1 MTKTVLLRA
10 PLLCNAGYG
19 VHARQI
25 AKWLF
30 RVATETHQLDITT
43 EPLPWG
49 RTHIIVDPEA
59 EDGLIGQIMQATNN
73 KKNFYDVTIQL
84 QLPNE
89 WNPFLGNFNIGVTA
103 GVETDKCNPAWIE
116 AVNRM
121 DMIVVPSEFTKQ
133 TFLDSGEVKVPI
145 VVIPEAYPESYN
157 DPEAVT
163 PVDLGLKTKFNFL
176 VVGQLTGTD
185 TENDRK
191 NLPYTIKWL
200 ADTFAGRP
208 DVGVV
213 LKTNSGAQT
222 QLDKRNVQNIFAKL
236 VREVSRPN
244 GPTFYLLHG
253 HMSDGEMKGLYTHP
267 DIKAL
272 VTLTH
277 GEGYGLPILE
287 AAACGL
293 PIIATNWS
301 GHLEF
306 LKNGKFIA
314 VDRMLAEIPASR
326 IDGQIFHKG
335 FKWAMP
341 IELDAK
347 RRLKKFYESSSMP
360 LEWAKDLQVKIHKG
374 YSFGAIARIYST
386 VLDEHLKSE

>member
-1 MTKTVLLRA
+1 MKTVLLRG
-10 PLLCNAGYG
+10 PMLTLSGYG

-73 KKNFYDVTIQL
+73 KKNFYDITIQL

-157 DPEAVT
+157 DPKAVT

-374 YSFGAIARIYST
+374 YSFEAIARIYST
-386 VLDEHLKSE
+386 VLDEHLKSEQ

>member
-1 MTKTVLLRA
+1 MKTVLLRA

-133 TFLDSGEVKVPI
+133 TFLESGEVKVPI

-163 PVDLGLKTKFNFL
+163 PVAGIAAQDNVPSVCEVKT
-176 VVGQLTGTD
+176 
-185 TENDRK
+185 
-191 NLPYTIKWL
+191 
-200 ADTFAGRP
+200 
-208 DVGVV
+208 
-213 LKTNSGAQT
+213 
-222 QLDKRNVQNIFAKL
+222 
-236 VREVSRPN
+236 
-244 GPTFYLLHG
+244 
-253 HMSDGEMKGLYTHP
+253 
-267 DIKAL
+267 
-272 VTLTH
+272 
-277 GEGYGLPILE
+277 
-287 AAACGL
+287 
-293 PIIATNWS
+293 
-301 GHLEF
+301 
-306 LKNGKFIA
+306 
-314 VDRMLAEIPASR
+314 
-326 IDGQIFHKG
+326 
-335 FKWAMP
+335 
-341 IELDAK
+341 
-347 RRLKKFYESSSMP
+347 
-360 LEWAKDLQVKIHKG
+360 
-374 YSFGAIARIYST
+374 
-386 VLDEHLKSE
+386 

>member
-1 MTKTVLLRA
+1 MKTVLLRG
-10 PLLCNAGYG
+10 PMLTLSGYG

-145 VVIPEAYPESYN
+145 AVIPEAYPESYN

-360 LEWAKDLQVKIHKG
+360 LEWAKDLQVKIRKG
-374 YSFGAIARIYST
+374 YSFEAIARIYST

>member
-1 MTKTVLLRA
+1 MKSVLLRA
-10 PLLCNAGYG
+10 PLLTNSGYG

-133 TFLDSGEVKVPI
+133 TFLESGEVKVPI

-200 ADTFAGRP
+200 ADTFAGQP

-314 VDRMLAEIPASR
+314 VDRMLGEIPASR
-326 IDGQIFHKG
+326 VDGQIFHKG

>member
-1 MTKTVLLRA
+1 MKSVLLRA

-49 RTHIIVDPEA
+49 RTHLIVDPEA

-145 VVIPEAYPESYN
+145 AVIPEAYPESYN
-157 DPEAVT
+157 DPEAVV

-200 ADTFAGRP
+200 ADTFAGQP

-293 PIIATNWS
+293 PVIATNWS

-314 VDRMLAEIPASR
+314 VDRMLGEIPASR
-326 IDGQIFHKG
+326 VDGQIFHKG

-347 RRLKKFYESSSMP
+347 RRLKKFYESPSMP
-360 LEWAKDLQVKIHKG
+360 QQWAKDLQTKIREG
-374 YSFGAIARIYST
+374 YSFGAIASIYST

>member
-1 MTKTVLLRA
+1 MKTVLLRA
-10 PLLCNAGYG
+10 PLLTNSGYG
-19 VHARQI
+19 IHARQI

-145 VVIPEAYPESYN
+145 AVIPEAYPESYN

-200 ADTFAGRP
+200 ADTFAGQP

>member
-1 MTKTVLLRA
+1 MKTVLLRG
-10 PLLCNAGYG
+10 PMLTLSGYG

-200 ADTFAGRP
+200 ADTFAGHP

-360 LEWAKDLQVKIHKG
+360 LEWAKDLQVKIHKC
-374 YSFGAIARIYST
+374 YSFEAIARIYST

>member
-1 MTKTVLLRA
+1 MKTVLLRA

-267 DIKAL
+267 NIKAL

-374 YSFGAIARIYST
+374 YSFEAIARIYST

>member
-1 MTKTVLLRA
+1 MKTVLLRG
-10 PLLCNAGYG
+10 PMLTLSGYG

-374 YSFGAIARIYST
+374 YSFEAIARIYST

>member
-1 MTKTVLLRA
+1 MKTVLLRA
-10 PLLCNAGYG
+10 PLLTNSGYG